1 MKTDKEE
8 NENYGID
15 IISYIQSQAGNLPS
29 DVLLDM
35 IEALTREHKKA
46 VLYETEAKAEKER
59 EKQNEEL
66 REKMAQTVCDS
77 STMELPLDYENL
89 FDGDDRAKNVH
100 TDSIPDALV
109 LSLHNLGR
117 VDIEYIASVTGRD
130 HKSIIATLKGAIY
143 QNPEKWE
150 DCFYKGWETA
160 AEYLSGNLRRK
171 YRIAKTARKHYY
183 SYRR

>member
-1 MKTDKEE
+1 
-8 NENYGID
+8 
-15 IISYIQSQAGNLPS
+15 
-29 DVLLDM
+29 M
-35 IEALTREHKKA
+35 IKALTREHKKA

-66 REKMAQTVCDS
+66 REKMAQTVCDL

-117 VDIEYIASVTGRD
+117 VDIE
-130 HKSIIATLKGAIY
+130 
-143 QNPEKWE
+143 
-150 DCFYKGWETA
+150 
-160 AEYLSGNLRRK
+160 
-171 YRIAKTARKHYY
+171 
-183 SYRR
+183 